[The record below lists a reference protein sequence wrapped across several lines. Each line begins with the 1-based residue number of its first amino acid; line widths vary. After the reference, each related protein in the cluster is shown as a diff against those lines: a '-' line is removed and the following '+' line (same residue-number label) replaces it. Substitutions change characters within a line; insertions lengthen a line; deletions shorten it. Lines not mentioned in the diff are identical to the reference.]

1 VELVVRSP
9 STTSRRQVLIC
20 LAAVASAPAVF
31 AAAGTK
37 HVHKP
42 LAAKHASGAS
52 RDDAGAALMARVN
65 AATDTP
71 TLSRGSRGEAVLRAQ
86 VLLDRAWFSPGEI
99 DGTFGANMRRVVVAF
114 QSARGMDPSGRI
126 DEATWSLLRT
136 ETPATILMEYTINK
150 DDAAGPF
157 TRMPAR
163 MEDRARLK
171 ALDYESIE
179 EMLAEKFHCS
189 PNWLKAANPRNRFE
203 PGDRIVVPATG
214 LDLPPVNVASIRID
228 KSDRILSLLNSDRV
242 PVAAFPI
249 SLGGPEDELPLGR
262 MSIRNAAKN
271 PVFTYDADLLA
282 NGDASRRK
290 MDIPAGPNNPVGV
303 YWLGLSLPHVGI
315 HGTPEPSLVGT
326 RETSGGIH
334 MTNWD
339 VMRLA
344 QVVKVGFDVDV
355 HA

>member
-1 VELVVRSP
+1 MRSP
-9 STTSRRQVLIC
+9 STSSRRRILVW
-20 LAAVASAPAVF
+20 LAAVANAPAAF

-37 HVHKP
+37 KHVHKSA
-42 LAAKHASGAS
+42 AAKHASSTA
-52 RDDAGAALMARVN
+52 RTDAGAVLMARVN
-65 AATDTP
+65 SATDTP

-99 DGTFGANMRRVVVAF
+99 DGTFGANMRRMVVAF
-114 QSARGMDPSGRI
+114 QSSRGMDPSGRI
-126 DEATWSLLRT
+126 DEATWGLLRAD
-136 ETPATILMEYTINK
+136 TPATILMEYTVNK

-157 TRMPAR
+157 TRMPVR

-171 ALDYESIE
+171 SLDFESIE
-179 EMLAEKFHCS
+179 EMLGEKFHCS
-189 PNWLKAANPRNRFE
+189 PKWLKAANPRIRFE

-214 LDLPPVNVASIRID
+214 LDLPPANAASIRID
-228 KSDRILSLLNSDRV
+228 KSDRILSLLNADGA

-249 SLGGPEDELPLGR
+249 SLGGPDDELPLGR
-262 MSIRNAAKN
+262 MTIRNAARN
-271 PVFTYDADLLA
+271 PVFTYDADLLG

-303 YWLGLSLPHVGI
+303 YWLGLSQPHVGI
-315 HGTPEPSLVGT
+315 HGTPEPSLVGA

-339 VMRLA
+339 VTRLA
-344 QVVKVGFDVDV
+344 QLVKVGFEVDV

>member
-1 VELVVRSP
+1 MRSP
-9 STTSRRQVLIC
+9 SIISRRQVLIW
-20 LAAVASAPAVF
+20 LAAVANAPAAF
-31 AAAGTK
+31 AATRTK

-42 LAAKHASGAS
+42 AAAKHAPSAAHN
-52 RDDAGAALMARVN
+52 DAGAALMARIN
-65 AATDTP
+65 SATDTP

-99 DGTFGANMRRVVVAF
+99 DSTFGTNMRRIVVAF
-114 QSARGMDPSGRI
+114 QSARGMDPSGRV
-126 DEATWSLLRT
+126 DEATWNLLRAD
-136 ETPATILMEYTINK
+136 TPATILTEYTINK

-163 MEDRARLK
+163 MEDRARLR

-179 EMLAEKFHCS
+179 EMLGEKFHCS
-189 PNWLKAANPRNRFE
+189 PKWLKAANPRNRFE

-214 LDLPPVNVASIRID
+214 LDLPPANAASIRID
-228 KSDRILSLLNSDRV
+228 KSDRILSLLNSDGV

-262 MSIRNAAKN
+262 MAIRTAARY
-271 PVFTYDADLLA
+271 PVFTYDADLLG
-282 NGDASRRK
+282 NGDTSRRK
-290 MDIPAGPNNPVGV
+290 MDIPSGPNNPAGV
-303 YWLGLSLPHVGI
+303 YWLGLSQPHVGI

-326 RETSGGIH
+326 QETSGGIH

-344 QVVKVGFDVDV
+344 QVVKIGFEVDV

>member
-1 VELVVRSP
+1 VRSL
-9 STTSRRQVLIC
+9 SILSRRQVLIW
-20 LAAVASAPAVF
+20 LAAAANAPAAL
-31 AAAGTK
+31 AAAKPK

-42 LAAKHASGAS
+42 AAMKHASGTP
-52 RDDAGAALMARVN
+52 RNEAGAALMARVN
-65 AATDTP
+65 SATDTP

-86 VLLDRAWFSPGEI
+86 VLLDRVWFSPGEI
-99 DGTFGANMRRVVVAF
+99 DGTFGTNLRRMVVAF

-126 DEATWSLLRT
+126 DAETWDLLRT
-136 ETPATILMEYTINK
+136 GIPATILMEYTINK

-171 ALDYESIE
+171 SLDYESIE
-179 EMLAEKFHCS
+179 EMLGEKFHCS
-189 PNWLKAANPRNRFE
+189 PKWLKAANPRIRFE
-203 PGDRIVVPATG
+203 PGDRIVVPATD
-214 LDLPPVNVASIRID
+214 LDLPPANAVSIRID
-228 KSDRILSLLNSDRV
+228 KADRILSLLNSDGV

-262 MSIRNAAKN
+262 MTIRNAARN
-271 PVFTYDADLLA
+271 PVFTYDADLLG

-303 YWLGLSLPHVGI
+303 YWLGLSQPHVAI
-315 HGTPEPSLVGT
+315 HGTPEPSLVGA

-339 VMRLA
+339 VTRLA
-344 QVVKVGFDVDV
+344 QLVKVGFEVDV

>member
-1 VELVVRSP
+1 VELIVRSP
-9 STTSRRQVLIC
+9 STPSRRQVLIW
-20 LAAVASAPAVF
+20 LAAAANAPAAF
-31 AAAGTK
+31 AAARPK

-42 LAAKHASGAS
+42 AATRHEPSTA
-52 RDDAGAALMARVN
+52 RHDAGAALMARVN

-99 DGTFGANMRRVVVAF
+99 DGTFGTNMRRVVVAF

-126 DEATWSLLRT
+126 DEATWSLLRAD
-136 ETPATILMEYTINK
+136 TPATILMEYTINK

-171 ALDYESIE
+171 SLDYESID

-189 PNWLKAANPRNRFE
+189 PKWLKAANPRNRFE

-214 LDLPPVNVASIRID
+214 LDLPPANAASIRID
-228 KSDRILSLLNSDRV
+228 KADRILSLLNSDGV

-262 MSIRNAAKN
+262 MTIRNAAKN
-271 PVFTYDADLLA
+271 PVFTYDAELLG
-282 NGDASRRK
+282 NGDAARRK
-290 MDIPAGPNNPVGV
+290 MDIPSGPNNPVGL
-303 YWLGLSLPHVGI
+303 YWLGLSQPHVGI
-315 HGTPEPSLVGT
+315 HGTPEPSLVGAQ
-326 RETSGGIH
+326 ETSGGIH
-334 MTNWD
+334 LTNWD
-339 VMRLA
+339 VLRLA
-344 QVVKVGFDVDV
+344 QVVKVGFEVDV

>member
-1 VELVVRSP
+1 VELIVRSS
-9 STTSRRQVLIC
+9 STHSRRRVLIW
-20 LAAVASAPAVF
+20 LAAATSAPAAF
-31 AAAGTK
+31 AAAGAK

-42 LAAKHASGAS
+42 ATKHTSIAA
-52 RDDAGAALMARVN
+52 RNDAGAALMASVN
-65 AATDTP
+65 SATDTP
-71 TLSRGSRGEAVLRAQ
+71 TLSRGSHGEAVLRAQ

-99 DGTFGANMRRVVVAF
+99 DGSFGTNMRRVVVAF

-126 DEATWSLLRT
+126 DEATWGLLRSN
-136 ETPATILMEYTINK
+136 TPVTILMEYTINK

-171 ALDYESIE
+171 ALDYESID
-179 EMLAEKFHCS
+179 EMLGEKFHCS
-189 PNWLKAANPRNRFE
+189 PLWLKAANPRNRFE

-214 LDLPPVNVASIRID
+214 LDLPPANATSIRID
-228 KSDRILSLLNSDRV
+228 KSDRILSLLNSDGV

-262 MSIRNAAKN
+262 FTIRNAAQN
-271 PVFTYDADLLA
+271 PVFTYDAELLG

-303 YWLGLSLPHVGI
+303 YWLGLSQPHVGI

-344 QVVKVGFDVDV
+344 QVVKVGFEVDV